1 MAKKAE
7 IKEEEFDINDIIE
20 SECLFTKED
29 FLFLVKCLNED
40 YLNIKKKMEEIE
52 NIYNSLE
59 DEARKRWYFEYKPC
73 ALTIAARNNRTLP
86 F

>member
-1 MAKKAE
+1 MAKE
-7 IKEEEFDINDIIE
+7 IKWVDS
-20 SECLFTKED
+20 SEKHCFLKKED

-40 YLNIKKKMEEIE
+40 YLNLKKKMEEIE
-52 NIYNSLE
+52 SIYDSLE
-59 DEARKRWYFEYKPC
+59 DEARERWYFEYKPC